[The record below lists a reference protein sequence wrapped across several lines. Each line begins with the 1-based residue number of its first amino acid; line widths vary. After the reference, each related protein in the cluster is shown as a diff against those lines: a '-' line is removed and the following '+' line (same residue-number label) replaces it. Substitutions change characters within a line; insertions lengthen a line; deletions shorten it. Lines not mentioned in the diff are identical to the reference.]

1 MVTSPFASVKG
12 VFDFPCPCRGWV
24 VTLMAP
30 SFVIQRVFTIGG
42 VAMVTPPFASVKGVF
57 DVPSPR
63 RGWVVMLMAP
73 SFGIQQVFTIV
84 NM

>member
-30 SFVIQRVFTIGG
+30 SFVIQRVFTIGNVG
-42 VAMVTPPFASVKGVF
+42 IVTPPFASVKGVF
-57 DVPSPR
+57 DFPSPH
-63 RGWVVMLMAP
+63 RGWVVTLMAP
-73 SFGIQQVFTIV
+73 SFGI
-84 NM
+84 